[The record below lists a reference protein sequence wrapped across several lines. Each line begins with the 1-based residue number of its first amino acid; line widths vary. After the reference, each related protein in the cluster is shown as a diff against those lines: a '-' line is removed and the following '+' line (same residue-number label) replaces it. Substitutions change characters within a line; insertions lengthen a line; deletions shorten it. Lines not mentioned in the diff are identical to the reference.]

1 MNIEKL
7 CISQMK
13 NKPIFFKGTSDE
25 PNLKNHLTTSFKL
38 VPFLSE
44 LLFQHYNLKHL
55 DLTLRWMEG
64 KHAYISI
71 THKTGL

>member
-13 NKPIFFKGTSDE
+13 NKSIFLKGTSNE
-25 PNLKNHLTTSFKL
+25 PNLKNYLTISFKL

-44 LLFQHYNLKHL
+44 LLFQHYNLKHF
-55 DLTLRWMEG
+55 
-64 KHAYISI
+64 
-71 THKTGL
+71 